1 MRKTT
6 FLTITLSFLVVL
18 PAMAELGQVW
28 TDFESYSTDLQ
39 NYLSSNLSDSFKPL
53 EIRTQGSLNGARGEV
68 NIPNP
73 VAAGEQIRDDI
84 TLYSL
89 SDKFENNS
97 AVRGISVSNE
107 INRLLTRGSVVGLM
121 GANGQVRLKA
131 KLQNTETTLK
141 NIEEA
146 VRNAEQNQSL
156 IDNLLAQAGSLKP
169 DPTKIGDYLSGQSN
183 AIQPTLLLQS
193 IKIQRDQSKILS
205 ETLAQTVQTNQSL
218 QYSNLNLANI
228 SQQMEEANRA
238 RRVDS
243 ATEAARLL
251 RTTSQIDLFGRN
263 LDR

>member
-18 PAMAELGQVW
+18 PAMAQLGQVW
-28 TDFESYSTDLQ
+28 TDFQSYSVDLQ
-39 NYLSSNLSDSFKPL
+39 NYLNNNLSDTLKPL
-53 EIRTQGSLNGARGEV
+53 EIRTQGSLSGAKGEV

-73 VAAGEQIRDDI
+73 IAAGEQIRDEI

-89 SDKFENNS
+89 SDKFENNP
-97 AVRGISVSNE
+97 AVRGTLVSNE
-107 INRLLTRGSVVGLM
+107 INRFLTRGAIVGVL
-121 GANGQVRLKA
+121 GTNGQVQLKA
-131 KLQNTETTLK
+131 KLQNTETTIK
-141 NIEEA
+141 NIDQSVDDAE
-146 VRNAEQNQSL
+146 RNNSSILDDIIAKIPAANYAEQAT
-156 IDNLLAQAGSLKP
+156 AQASRSQINL
-169 DPTKIGDYLSGQSN
+169 Q
-183 AIQPTLLLQS
+183 LQS
-193 IKIQRDQSKILS
+193 IKIQRDQSKIVA
-205 ETLAQTVQTNQSL
+205 ETFAQTVQTNQSL